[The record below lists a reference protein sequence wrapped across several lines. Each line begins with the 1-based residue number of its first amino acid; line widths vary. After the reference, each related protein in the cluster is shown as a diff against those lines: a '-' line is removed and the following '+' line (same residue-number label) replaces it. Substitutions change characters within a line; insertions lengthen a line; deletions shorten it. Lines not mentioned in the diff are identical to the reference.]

1 MGSLRQRLS
10 DRLLRVG
17 AETGF
22 DGEEL
27 HRRIAADSR
36 TRAMSAHDMQALD
49 AHRATLALVS
59 RVAVRL
65 GLLIMPK
72 SAVTAEVASRR

>member
-1 MGSLRQRLS
+1 MGTLRQRLS

-27 HRRIAADSR
+27 HRKIAADVR
-36 TRAMSAHDMQALD
+36 TRGLSAQDMQALET
-49 AHRATLALVS
+49 HRAVVAFVS
-59 RVAVRL
+59 RTATRL
-65 GLLIMPK
+65 GLLLMPRDR
-72 SAVTAEVASRR
+72 VTPDVPSRR

>member
-1 MGSLRQRLS
+1 
-10 DRLLRVG
+10 
-17 AETGF
+17 
-22 DGEEL
+22 
-27 HRRIAADSR
+27 
-36 TRAMSAHDMQALD
+36 MSAHDMQALD

-72 SAVTAEVASRR
+72 SSVTAEVASRR